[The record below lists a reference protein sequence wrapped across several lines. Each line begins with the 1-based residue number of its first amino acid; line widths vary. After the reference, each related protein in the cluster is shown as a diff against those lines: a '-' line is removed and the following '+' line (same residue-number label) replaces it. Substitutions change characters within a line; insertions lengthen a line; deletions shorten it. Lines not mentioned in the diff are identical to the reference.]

1 MQFSS
6 ITINNSS
13 FSGKNVSIVNGVV
26 TIDGQVQ
33 KMPDEKIITIS
44 VVGNLESLHIGS
56 CKELIITGDVERVD
70 TQSGGVKCN
79 NVKGNIKTLSGSVS
93 CGDVTGDVETMS
105 GNVNAQDIIG
115 RVKTISGNIR
125 GKNN

>member
-1 MQFSS
+1 MRFSS

-13 FSGKNVSIVNGVV
+13 FSGKNVSIINGVV
-26 TIDGQVQ
+26 TIDGQIQ
-33 KMPDEKIITIS
+33 QIPDEKIITIS
-44 VVGNLESLHIGS
+44 VIGNLESLHVGS

-70 TQSGGVKCN
+70 TQSGSVKCN
-79 NVKGNIKTLSGSVS
+79 NVKGNVKTLSGSVS
-93 CGDVTGDVETMS
+93 CSNVSGDVETMS
-105 GNVNAQDIIG
+105 GNVNAQDITG